1 MWYFMTYYELR
12 WQQRFQNFSRSFL
25 LLEQSTELENPSVI
39 ERAGMVQFFEIS
51 FEQSWKVLK
60 DFLEEEGFDV
70 KSPRDA
76 IKTAFQYGFIENATV
91 WLEALKDRNLTRH
104 TYNEET
110 AIKVE
115 NNIKL
120 RYYPLLKSLYI
131 DFNKKLAE
139 K

>member
-1 MWYFMTYYELR
+1 MTYYELR

-39 ERAGMVQFFEIS
+39 ERAGMIQFFEVS

-60 DFLEEEGFDV
+60 DFLEEEGFTV

-76 IKTAFQYGFIENATV
+76 IKTAFQYGFIENAEV
-91 WLEALKDRNLTRH
+91 WLEALKDRNLTTH
-104 TYNEET
+104 TYDEAT
-110 AIKVE
+110 ADKVE

-120 RYYPLLKSLYI
+120 RYYPILKSLYI
-131 DFNKKLAE
+131 DFNKKLG
-139 K
+139 